1 MAKRIFL
8 FLALNFLVVMTISIL
23 LNLFHVRPFLNRYGL
38 DYTSLAI
45 FCLVWG
51 MAGAMISLA
60 LSRVMAKWTMK
71 VQVIDPQNASPSEQR
86 LLQTVY
92 NLAQGANLR
101 TMPEVGIYDSPELNA
116 FATGPTQSRALV
128 AVSSGLLQRMNQAEI
143 EGVLGHEVTHIVN
156 GDMVTMALLQG
167 VVNAFVLFLSRVLAY
182 VLASALRGDRN
193 SRGISTAV
201 FFPLQIVLQIVFM
214 ILGSILVAWF
224 SRYREYR
231 ADAGGSQLAG
241 QQKMIGAL
249 EALQRA
255 YDVVEPGQP
264 PAIRAMQISGHNCG
278 LMQLFASHPP
288 LEERIRRLQAAY

>member
-1 MAKRIFL
+1 
-8 FLALNFLVVMTISIL
+8 
-23 LNLFHVRPFLNRYGL
+23 
-38 DYTSLAI
+38 
-45 FCLVWG
+45 
-51 MAGAMISLA
+51 
-60 LSRVMAKWTMK
+60 
-71 VQVIDPQNASPSEQR
+71 QNASPSEQR

-231 ADAGGSQLAG
+231 ADA
-241 QQKMIGAL
+241 
-249 EALQRA
+249 
-255 YDVVEPGQP
+255 
-264 PAIRAMQISGHNCG
+264 
-278 LMQLFASHPP
+278 
-288 LEERIRRLQAAY
+288 